1 MRPLEYRINLDF
13 ANESSDIFCN
23 VRQGDNC
30 SKIVAA
36 LREDGRAYDIE
47 GDNLSVVFAA
57 LKSDGNT
64 IYDDCTVENNTII
77 YDFNNQT
84 APVSGTVPCQFIL
97 IDSEN
102 GEVKRISTP
111 VFFLEISDNVDIDE
125 ENIVSS
131 ESYTALTNKI
141 AQAQALI
148 NQIQHDLDTGAYKG
162 DKGDDG
168 FSPTATVTKSGHTA
182 TITITDKNGTT
193 TAEISDGEG
202 GDGDTAFVNVQ
213 IADIDTAT
221 APNRFYIVL
230 DGHSVHGLLRFSGNV
245 STGAAAISV
254 SQIMYTRTGELLKRI
269 GTTSYGSV
277 TWTGDWEPITS
288 KGSGVTIIN
297 AETVPESANWD
308 VEIPTTYAGQTGE
321 KGEIAFWNGELWY
334 LYNVATLKQTTYYH
348 WDKVAVTEDLEAKMD
363 LAPLNPTAEQIAALP
378 SGQLYSDTA
387 KHKGVIKGGQEFY
400 DTTVAVRVFENND
413 GQSPPLQT
421 YSSDAKYHE
430 GDIWINLSYQSSE
443 RVCTALY
450 ICKSIWTPSNYNRQY
465 RWLCLY
471 GTNSEYY
478 TKNEI
483 DQKGY
488 LTLETL
494 PIYDGTVI

>member
-97 IDSEN
+97 IDSEG
-102 GEVKRISTP
+102 GEAKRISTP

-162 DKGDDG
+162 DKGDPGEDGKDGFDPEATVTKSGNTATITITDKKGTTFVTVTDGADG

-202 GDGDTAFVNVQ
+202 GDASN
-213 IADIDTAT
+213 
-221 APNRFYIVL
+221 
-230 DGHSVHGLLRFSGNV
+230 
-245 STGAAAISV
+245 
-254 SQIMYTRTGELLKRI
+254 
-269 GTTSYGSV
+269 
-277 TWTGDWEPITS
+277 
-288 KGSGVTIIN
+288 
-297 AETVPESANWD
+297 
-308 VEIPTTYAGQTGE
+308 
-321 KGEIAFWNGELWY
+321 
-334 LYNVATLKQTTYYH
+334 
-348 WDKVAVTEDLEAKMD
+348 KMD
-363 LAPLNPTAEQIAALP
+363 LAPLNPTAEQISAMPEGQPYRVSNAREAYLFFKGTGGGKFYNDAYNSKHYLQNGKYSSQIDINQDTYTETSPIVQPLLGELLLGAANMPYLCVM
-378 SGQLYSDTA
+378 SSSSSAIYSRLEQTSY
-387 KHKGVIKGGQEFY
+387 KHKTVSANPNDYFY
-400 DTTVAVRVFENND
+400 PSEKCMVDYVE
-413 GQSPPLQT
+413 
-421 YSSDAKYHE
+421 AKI
-430 GDIWINLSYQSSE
+430 GDIESLLSE
-443 RVCTALY
+443 V
-450 ICKSIWTPSNYNRQY
+450 
-465 RWLCLY
+465 
-471 GTNSEYY
+471 
-478 TKNEI
+478 
-483 DQKGY
+483 
-488 LTLETL
+488 
-494 PIYDGTVI
+494 